1 MRQLVEEVEDV
12 LEAVEAELLA
22 TEAEQRELVS
32 EQEAA
37 AVAGIL
43 AETAATSLET
53 FAVVAAWRT
62 VVARLAVVGTV
73 VASERLAV
81 DVVARAAL
89 ACPDLEE
96 DPS

>member
-1 MRQLVEEVEDV
+1 MMRQLEE
-12 LEAVEAELLA
+12 EAVEAELLA
-22 TEAEQRELVS
+22 TEAEQGEPASEL
-32 EQEAA
+32 EAA

-43 AETAATSLET
+43 EETAATPLET
-53 FAVVAAWRT
+53 FAVAAWRT
-62 VVARLAVVGTV
+62 AVVARLAVVGTV

-81 DVVARAAL
+81 VVVARAVL